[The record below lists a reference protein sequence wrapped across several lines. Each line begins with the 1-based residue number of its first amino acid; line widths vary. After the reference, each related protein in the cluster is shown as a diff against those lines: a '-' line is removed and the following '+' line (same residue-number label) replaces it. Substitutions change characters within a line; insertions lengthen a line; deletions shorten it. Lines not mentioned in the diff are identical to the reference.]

1 MNWKV
6 LVTGASHL
14 ITKRYLGPFWLRH
27 RWLMK
32 TQWMN
37 ESALEAIQLKML
49 KKLVNHCY
57 KTVPYY
63 RRLMQERNI
72 TVESIKEIADIKQ
85 FPVLRKQDVLASIDD
100 LTSSKYPRWAN
111 TMGLTGGT
119 TGTPLSLP
127 RNLMSVEN
135 EHAFVRRQWDW
146 AGIRFSDR
154 TAYLSG
160 RVIVDPHKA
169 SGRLHTYDPFMRELI
184 LSSYHLSAD
193 TVPGFVEAMKN
204 YNVRALVGY
213 PSAICFLANVCL
225 MSGLKNKLA
234 AVLTTSEIL
243 TDSMRSTISEAFDC
257 KVFDFYGSAERVCYI
272 HTCEHGTYH
281 IIPEYGITELVPV
294 EGLDGNCFKIVAT
307 GFWNTAMPLI
317 RYDTGDI
324 VVKADE
330 CCACGR
336 AYPTV
341 KSIYGRTGQMLRT
354 PSGRHFG
361 PTLLARIAKAAHNIL
376 ESQIIQDE
384 IDHIILNYVPKDNF
398 SAADMEEFQ
407 RHMVRHFPSDL
418 KIEFKQVDRV
428 ERTKSGKA
436 NFFISKINPGK

>member
-14 ITKRYLGPFWLRH
+14 ITKRYLGPFWFRR

-32 TQWMN
+32 TQWMD
-37 ESALEAIQLKML
+37 ESSLEAIQLKML
-49 KKLVNHCY
+49 KRLVSHCC
-57 KTVPYY
+57 KTVPDY
-63 RRLMQERNI
+63 RRVMQERNI

-85 FPVLRKQDVLASIDD
+85 FPVLRKQDVLASADD

-111 TMGLTGGT
+111 TTGLTGGT

-160 RVIVDPHKA
+160 RVVADPRKTD
-169 SGRLHTYDPFMRELI
+169 GRLYAYDPFMRELI
-184 LSSYHLSAD
+184 LSSYHLSAG
-193 TVPGFVEAMKN
+193 TVPGFVEAMKI
-204 YNVRALVGY
+204 YNVRALAGY
-213 PSAICFLANVCL
+213 PSAICFLAKVSL
-225 MSGLKNKLA
+225 ISGIKIILA

-243 TDSMRSTISEAFDC
+243 TDSMRITISEAFDC

-281 IIPEYGITELVPV
+281 IIPEYGITELVPA
-294 EGLDGNCFKIVAT
+294 EGLDNNHFKIVAT

-324 VVKADE
+324 VVRSDE
-330 CCACGR
+330 SCACGR

-341 KSIYGRTGQMLRT
+341 KSIYGRTGRMLRT
-354 PSGRHFG
+354 PSGRYFG
-361 PTLLARIAKAAHNIL
+361 PTLLARIAKYANNII

-384 IDHIILNYVPKDNF
+384 IDHVILNYVPKDNF
-398 SAADMEEFQ
+398 SAEDMEEFQ
-407 RHMVRHFPSDL
+407 RHLAQHFPSDL
-418 KIEFKQVDRV
+418 KIDLKKVDRV
-428 ERTKSGKA
+428 ERARSGKV
-436 NFFISKINPGK
+436 NFFISKINHEE